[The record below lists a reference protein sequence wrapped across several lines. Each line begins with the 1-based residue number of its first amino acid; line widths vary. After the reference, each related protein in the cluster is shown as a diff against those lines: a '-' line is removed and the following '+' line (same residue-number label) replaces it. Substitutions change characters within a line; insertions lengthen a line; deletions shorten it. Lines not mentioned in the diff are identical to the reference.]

1 MDPATGVSKGYAFV
15 KFSNEEDQKACL
27 IDMNGYKGL
36 GNKPLKISNAVPK
49 SKQAAAAAAAEESL
63 NEKAHAYLEYWQNYN
78 QWNSQYGSSYYDQ
91 YNNTTTTTSSSSYT
105 TSQYDQQTAAAVAA
119 AAAAA
124 KAIES
129 QPPLPAEAPPPAPIP
144 EEFQLVGQFKL
155 LVYFLHFCSVS
166 NVKHFC

>member
-1 MDPATGVSKGYAFV
+1 MRLSLTVVMDPATGVSKGYAFV

-78 QWNSQYGSSYYDQ
+78 QWNIQYGSSYYDQ
-91 YNNTTTTTSSSSYT
+91 YNTTATSTAAYQ

-144 EEFQLVGQFKL
+144 EEFQLVGKYTFQLKQNNGF
-155 LVYFLHFCSVS
+155 
-166 NVKHFC
+166 

>member
-78 QWNSQYGSSYYDQ
+78 QWNTQYGSSYYDQ
-91 YNNTTTTTSSSSYT
+91 YNTTTATSTAAYQ

-144 EEFQLVGQFKL
+144 EEFQLVGNAPRNNEPWS
-155 LVYFLHFCSVS
+155 YFTEF
-166 NVKHFC
+166 